1 MYEALELLTRGNDWS
16 RSGVYCFWDPIKCEA
31 LYIGLASSLPARFG
45 QHNSLRGSRP
55 RKGNKG
61 KEIDAWF
68 AQHTRLGFS
77 IILQEALA
85 DEEYEPYARNAEGQ
99 LLEGYRKFHGKL
111 PLWNSVG
118 GSRQGATFV
127 RHNSAWWV
135 DAMTGVKDS
144 LVVARRTI
152 RELSDDASAEYFENC
167 VHMARTPLA
176 GIDGAG
182 SGQIAAAIDRAIEW
196 RAGPPLYDAEL
207 AGRLREYF
215 SQPAPHPEKL

>member
-1 MYEALELLTRGNDWS
+1 VDAVSGTR
-16 RSGVYCFWDPIKCEA
+16 
-31 LYIGLASSLPARFG
+31 
-45 QHNSLRGSRP
+45 H
-55 RKGNKG
+55 
-61 KEIDAWF
+61 
-68 AQHTRLGFS
+68 HRLGFS

-111 PLWNSVG
+111 PLWNRVG

-152 RELSDDASAEYFENC
+152 RELSEEASAEYFENC

-182 SGQIAAAIDRAIEW
+182 PDQIAAAIERAIEW
-196 RAGPPLYDAEL
+196 RSGPTLYDTEL

-215 SQPAPHPEKL
+215 SQPAPHPERL